1 MIISASRLNPTHDK
15 RKGKPLADDLK
26 QLHAI
31 VHGRVQGVNFRYYT
45 QEQAIDLDVV
55 GWVRNLP
62 DRTVEVTAEGSPDQ
76 LEKLLKFLHRGPISA
91 RVTRVEATWHRASG
105 RLKGFNVRF

>member
-1 MIISASRLNPTHDK
+1 M
-15 RKGKPLADDLK
+15 K

-45 QEQAIDLDVV
+45 QEQAVDLGVT

-76 LEKLLKFLHRGPISA
+76 LDKLLTFLHQGPISA
-91 RVTRVEATWHRASG
+91 RVTQVEVNWLPASG
-105 RLKGFNVRF
+105 RFKGFNVRF